1 MATVGE
7 PFLSPIPTGWKCSV
21 CGKVNEP
28 WVQQCP
34 CEWRTIHVPDVSA
47 CDASARDN
55 ADARHDADD
64 RLLDERNTMSN
75 FWNFLN
81 ANKSYLGLAVLVL
94 LQLASDNH
102 WLVVSTATLNLITGL
117 LGGGSL
123 ASIPHSQEAAAKVAA
138 KKAAKIMEAQ

>member
-75 FWNFLN
+75 TLVTI
-81 ANKSYLGLAVLVL
+81 LAILKGYGPLLVGAML
-94 LQLASDNH
+94 TGIGASVQAGWKEPV
-102 WLVVSTATLNLITGL
+102 WLIGVTAALSVISGVA
-117 LGGGSL
+117 SL
-123 ASIPHSQEAAAKVAA
+123 AHPAMAAKLAA
-138 KKAAKIMEAQ
+138 KGQP